1 MNEKGTTDSEK
12 IRQHQED
19 VEVNLRE
26 FNGNG
31 TKFASENIRNAALR
45 KEYIDLTKNAAQE
58 ILQEARTSASTSRA
72 VQIWEE
78 AAKKASELR
87 NIHLDQTRLNVSKP
101 AAAFSKMLKEEGL
114 TFPKLVQKYTLD
126 IAKTARAESVSYTT
140 LELEEQINVM
150 ERIVAASGRTNPM
163 INAFAKWAGRAALVL
178 ILITIGISIYN
189 ICEAENQTLE
199 TVKTAVS
206 LGFGAAG
213 GYAGV
218 ELGMAI
224 GACGG
229 PVGVLIGAIIGGVV
243 GGFLLAF
250 GGESLVNVLYRA
262 FFPASAPGP
271 GPPPF
276 DVIPVLYGQPNLGC
290 EPVLGLPEMREAPV
304 VGPPSLHE
312 NPVVGLPKL
321 W

>member
-12 IRQHQED
+12 IRKHQED

-58 ILQEARTSASTSRA
+58 ILQEARTSASTNPSRA
-72 VQIWEE
+72 VQIWE
-78 AAKKASELR
+78 AAAEKASELR
-87 NIHLDQTRLNVSKP
+87 NIYLDQTRLNVSKP

-126 IAKTARAESVSYTT
+126 IAETAGAESYAT

-150 ERIVAASGRTNPM
+150 ERIVAASGRTNLM
-163 INAFAKWAGRAALVL
+163 INAVAKWAGRAALVL
-178 ILITIGISIYN
+178 ILITICISIYN
-189 ICEAENQTLE
+189 ICEAENHTLE
-199 TVKTAVS
+199 AVKTAVS

-229 PVGVLIGAIIGGVV
+229 PVGVLIGAIIGGIV

-290 EPVLGLPEMREAPV
+290 EPVLGLPEMREVPV